1 MVQLWRLGVAQ
12 MRWLSVLDGGDF
24 LRDGKAERIPL
35 INTDARGRSPLA
47 MGDDSWLTM
56 YY

>member
-1 MVQLWRLGVAQ
+1 

-35 INTDARGRSPLA
+35 INTDARERSPLA